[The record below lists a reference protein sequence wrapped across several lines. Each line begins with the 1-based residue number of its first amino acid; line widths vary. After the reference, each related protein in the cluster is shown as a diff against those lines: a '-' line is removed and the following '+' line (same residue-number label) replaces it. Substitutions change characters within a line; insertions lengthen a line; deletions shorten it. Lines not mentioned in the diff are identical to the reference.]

1 MLGIIN
7 EYNQF
12 GKLMRF
18 LLDKVIDK
26 VYIGSVANGN
36 ANNNEGSEQ
45 DVSNQQQQTRRGL
58 RRVPGLRKWV
68 HRRTHG
74 VHGHLGHGQDP
85 APCQGL
91 GASHGRAIGLPGD
104 RVGPGQRRGG
114 GTDAGP
120 IGPTLRPDEARSLRA
135 ETLQA

>member
-45 DVSNQQQQTRRGL
+45 D
-58 RRVPGLRKWV
+58 
-68 HRRTHG
+68 
-74 VHGHLGHGQDP
+74 
-85 APCQGL
+85 
-91 GASHGRAIGLPGD
+91 
-104 RVGPGQRRGG
+104 
-114 GTDAGP
+114 
-120 IGPTLRPDEARSLRA
+120 E
-135 ETLQA
+135 